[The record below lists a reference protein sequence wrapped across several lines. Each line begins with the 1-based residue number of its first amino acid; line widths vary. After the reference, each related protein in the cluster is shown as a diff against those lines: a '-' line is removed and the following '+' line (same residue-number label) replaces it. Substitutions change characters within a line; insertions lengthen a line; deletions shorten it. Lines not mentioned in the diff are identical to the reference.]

1 MTNEQKLLQRATE
14 AYIKAFEKLT
24 ELEFEY
30 ESGEV
35 YCFGEFYFNFS
46 DIVKV
51 VDLQIPFEVVSDWY
65 WFMSNYDFKINLEN
79 YFRLDR
85 DFRSALHEAIEF
97 DCRDF
102 QLKLMNDRLKSFGK

>member
-1 MTNEQKLLQRATE
+1 MTNEQKLLQKATE

-35 YCFGEFYFNFS
+35 YCFDDYYFNFS
-46 DIVKV
+46 DVVKA
-51 VDLQIPFEVVSDWY
+51 VDLQIPLDVMSDWY
-65 WFMSNYDFKINLEN
+65 CFMADYDFKINLES
-79 YFRLDR
+79 YFKLDR
-85 DFRSALHEAIEF
+85 DFRKALHESIEF

-102 QLKLMNDRLKSFGK
+102 QLKLMNERLKSLEK